1 MSVNHEVKGT
11 LAKLLATENLIIEH
25 KKVPTA
31 SFDVLRRVLTL
42 PIWDRASS
50 VVYDLL
56 VGHEVGH
63 ALYTP
68 NEDWTTKVPD
78 DVPKDFVNV
87 VEDARIEKLMK
98 RKFPGLARTFYNGY
112 KELSDDDFFS
122 IADEDVSKLS
132 LIDRINLHFKI
143 GAYAQMPFNERE
155 STFIEMIEQAET
167 FDQVLYICEELQ
179 RYIKQEQQESL
190 QLASNQEGVAGNSQG
205 NQGESDQQVQVSG
218 DGTQTKGGQGGSGP
232 NESEPQEKSDSSTPS
247 GSKGSDPNDS
257 TADGTEGGGP
267 NESTDE
273 QTSKTQQAFDQKA
286 QSLANT
292 YGQETYYVERP
303 KQLDMK
309 HVIADYKMLMDYMNQ
324 SFEESDN
331 KYSRNYTNGESIFK
345 KVDADYRKYRSE
357 AQKEVNYLVKEFEMK
372 KSADAYQRMSTART
386 GTLDTSK
393 LHTYKYNDDI
403 FRKISVVPDGKN
415 HGLVF
420 ILDWSGS
427 MNDYLLDT
435 VKQLLNLVWFCKKVQ
450 IPFEVYGFTYEW
462 SNSYVDSNYARPKK
476 LHKQEDGIL
485 DVHNRF
491 RLLNFLSSRAN
502 SKVLD
507 QCILNLWRLACRED
521 SGYYMTHSYS
531 VPAGLDL
538 SGTPL
543 NESIIAL
550 HHIIPDF
557 KMKNK
562 LQKVNVVIL
571 TDGEGNNL
579 NYNVNLKNRHGSSYN
594 YLGHNYVG
602 SVNALRDR
610 KIGHVYRNFDFSNS
624 SNDLTAILLENLKD
638 NFPEVNLIGFRIM
651 GGGGFYYLTKNF
663 EDSSD
668 LMKTWKKE
676 RSCEINGIGYDALY
690 VVASSNLSSGSTAMT
705 VQEDATTADIGKA
718 FRTMLKKKTTNKK
731 LLSSFATLVA

>member
-68 NEDWTTKVPD
+68 NEDWTTKIPE

-87 VEDARIEKLMK
+87 VEDARIEKMMK

-112 KELSDDDFFS
+112 SELNRDDFFC
-122 IADEDVSKLS
+122 IADEDLNKLS

-143 GAYAQMPFNERE
+143 GAYARIPFNERE
-155 STFIEMIEQAET
+155 SAFIEMIEQAET

-179 RYIKQEQQESL
+179 RYIKQELQESIKFPANDEME
-190 QLASNQEGVAGNSQG
+190 ASGGGES

-218 DGTQTKGGQGGSGP
+218 ESTQSESGQGGSGP
-232 NESEPQEKSDSSTPS
+232 NESTAQEKKDGNTNTS
-247 GSKGSDPNDS
+247 GS
-257 TADGTEGGGP
+257 EGGGP
-267 NESTDE
+267 SESTDQ

-286 QSLANT
+286 KTLT
-292 YGQETYYVERP
+292 GHGIQETYYVERP
-303 KQLDMK
+303 KLNIDE
-309 HVIADYKMLMDYMNQ
+309 VIADYKMLLTYMNQ
-324 SFEESDN
+324 CFEDSDS
-331 KYSRNYTNGESIFK
+331 KYSNTYGSDSSIFK

-372 KSADAYQRMSTART
+372 KSADAYQRMTTSRT
-386 GTLDTSK
+386 GTLDTTK
-393 LHTYKYNDDI
+393 LHTYKYNEDI

-427 MNDYLLDT
+427 MSDYLLDT

-462 SNSYVDSNYARPKK
+462 SNGYINSNYSAPSK
-476 LHKQEDGIL
+476 LHKRDDGIL
-485 DVHNRF
+485 EVHNRF

-502 SKVLD
+502 TKVLD

-521 SGYYMTHSYS
+521 SHYYMTNSFS

-550 HHIIPDF
+550 HQIIPDF
-557 KMKNK
+557 KINNK

-579 NYNVNLKNRHGSSYN
+579 NYTVNIKNRHGSNHN
-594 YLGHNYVG
+594 YLGQNYV
-602 SVNALRDR
+602 SNVNALRDR
-610 KIGHVYRNFDFSNS
+610 KIGHIYRNFDFSNS
-624 SNDLTAILLENLKD
+624 NNDMTSILLENLKD
-638 NFPEVNLIGFRIM
+638 NFPEVNLIGFRIL
-651 GGGGFYYLTKNF
+651 GGGSFYHLTKNF
-663 EDSSD
+663 EDASD
-668 LMKTWKKE
+668 LMKSWKKE
-676 RSCEINGIGYDALY
+676 RSCEINGLGYDALY
-690 VVASSNLSSGSTAMT
+690 TVASNNLSASNTDMT
-705 VQEDATTADIGKA
+705 VDESATTADIGKA